1 MRSRLIF
8 ILIFFMGLFLSA
20 CSSSNYAPV
29 TDGWSN
35 PNAASKNYRVQRDDT
50 LYSIAFRYGL
60 DYRKLAEVNH
70 ITAPY
75 HIVTGQMLILLPEAN
90 DAVTSTEATAPVIT
104 GAAPITKVVSEPVI
118 VSVPAKKPLSTIVPA
133 VKPVT
138 AVSPP
143 KSAVLIPVIKSTGPV
158 GKWLWP
164 ATGRV
169 INTFSDT
176 YGGNKGIDIAGK
188 AGEPIKA
195 TASGRVVYS
204 GSGLRG
210 YGLLLIIKHNSEYLS
225 AYAHNSKLLVKEGD
239 TVRAGQM
246 IALMGKTGSSRV
258 LLHFEIREA
267 GKPVDPL
274 KLLTP

>member
-1 MRSRLIF
+1 MRSRSIF
-8 ILIFFMGLFLSA
+8 ILIFFAGLLLSA

-29 TDGWSN
+29 TNGWSN
-35 PNAASKNYRVQRDDT
+35 ANAASRSYRVQHDDT

-70 ITAPY
+70 ISSPY
-75 HIVTGQMLILLPEAN
+75 HIVTGQMLVLLPEAN
-90 DAVTSTEATAPVIT
+90 DTLTSTASTSAPVIT
-104 GAAPITKVVSEPVI
+104 GAAPITKITSQPVVSSPI
-118 VSVPAKKPLSTIVPA
+118 VTKSA
-133 VKPVT
+133 VKP
-138 AVSPP
+138 AVITSPP
-143 KSAVLIPVIKSTGPV
+143 VISAPEVNSTGPV

-164 ATGRV
+164 ASGRV
-169 INTFSDT
+169 IQTFSDT

-188 AGEPIKA
+188 LGDPVKA

-239 TVRAGQM
+239 AVRAGQT
-246 IALMGKTGSSRV
+246 IALMGSTGASRV

-274 KLLTP
+274 KMLTPR